1 MKTRAVAFA
10 LLLIAFAVPAN
21 AITLP
26 MNFQN
31 WFFIAAG
38 CSTFV
43 PPTPPPDSDRAV
55 CLDSLTGALYVWG
68 GSSWS
73 IYTSTNLASPG
84 AIGGTTPA
92 AGTFTALTGTVVT
105 GTTSINATTGAPIS
119 SDGGTAPTITA
130 GCVTTGGSVTGT
142 NNAGTITTGSSA
154 ATTCTMTFNAA
165 TAFAVAPTCVFTDAN
180 ASITPVAYSA
190 GAASTTTVVVDF
202 VSASSKKINYV
213 CIGG

>member
-1 MKTRAVAFA
+1 MPALCGM
-10 LLLIAFAVPAN
+10 LLLCSSSAWAASAFNFENFFFKADTCTLLVPA
-21 AITLP
+21 
-26 MNFQN
+26 
-31 WFFIAAG
+31 
-38 CSTFV
+38 
-43 PPTPPPDSDRAV
+43 TPNPQANTAL
-55 CLDSLTGALYVWG
+55 CLDRTTGALYVWG

-73 IYTSTNLASPG
+73 LYTSTNLASPG

-92 AGTFTALTGTVVT
+92 AGTFTTLTGTVIT

-130 GCVTTGGSVTGT
+130 GCLTSGGSVAGT